1 MFPEEGCA
9 FTMNLKAL
17 KELIQGGELEHV
29 EFKRTTGQR
38 TKAARTVCSMLNG
51 LGGFVLFGVTD
62 N

>member
-1 MFPEEGCA
+1 
-9 FTMNLKAL
+9 MNLKAL